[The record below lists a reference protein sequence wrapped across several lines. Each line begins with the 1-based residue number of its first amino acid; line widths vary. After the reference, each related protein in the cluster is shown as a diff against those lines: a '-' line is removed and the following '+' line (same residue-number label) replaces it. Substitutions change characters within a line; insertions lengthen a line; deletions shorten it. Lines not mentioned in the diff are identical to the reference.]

1 VSKEPRADQG
11 ESDRVSPT
19 GWTGRCFEDFRV
31 GDVYQHRPGRT
42 ITSADNVWFSLI
54 TVNANPLHVDRH
66 YSARTAFGRPLVNS
80 CFTLALVTGLSVPD
94 VSQNA
99 FANLGWDEVRL
110 PHPVF
115 EGDTIYAQSEVL
127 QVRPSRSRPI
137 VGIVQVKS
145 IGYNQD
151 GDVVI
156 EFKRAIMVYR
166 RGHVPEMPRPTV
178 GSKAHQSDQ
187 EREESW

>member
-1 VSKEPRADQG
+1 VSKEPQVDPND
-11 ESDRVSPT
+11 SDRVSPI

-66 YSARTAFGRPLVNS
+66 YSAQTEFGRPLVNS
-80 CFTLALVTGLSVPD
+80 CFILAVVTGLSVPD

-110 PHPVF
+110 SHPVF

-127 QVRPSRSRPI
+127 QTRPSRSRPN
-137 VGIVQVKS
+137 VGIVKVKS

-151 GDVVI
+151 GVVVI
-156 EFKRAIMVYR
+156 EFKRTVMVYR
-166 RGHVPEMPRPTV
+166 RGHVPEMPGPTL
-178 GSKAHQSDQ
+178 GPQAHQSD
-187 EREESW
+187 REPEGS